1 MKLPRIF
8 FIMDQLNSLNIHKD
22 STLSMMMAAQD
33 LADECYYVEPSAI
46 FVDET
51 LAKATV
57 QAVRIDLSQEEW
69 YQLKEAEVITFSEND
84 ILLQR
89 KDPPFDMHYIY
100 VTYLLELAEKQ
111 GALVCNSPRSLR
123 DCNEKL
129 YTAWFPELCPPTLIT
144 SQYKHLKE
152 FVAKHHDTIIKPLD
166 GMGGSA
172 IFRIQET
179 DPNLNV
185 IMETLTE
192 HQKTPVMIQRYIP
205 EITKGDKRI
214 LLINGEPMPYSMTR
228 IPAEGET
235 RANLAV
241 GGTAIVEPL
250 SEHDF
255 EICAKVAPE
264 LKKRGLYFVGLDV
277 IGDYLT
283 EINVTSPTGIRQ
295 IENSTGIPVGQDL
308 ITVLIEE
315 WKDKRY
321 GS

>member
-1 MKLPRIF
+1 MTQPRIF
-8 FIMDQLNSLNIHKD
+8 FIMDPLHSLNIHKD

-33 LADECYYVEPSAI
+33 LVDECYYVEPSAI
-46 FVDET
+46 FIDET

-57 QAVRIDLSQEEW
+57 QAVTIDLTKNDW
-69 YQLKEAEVITFSEND
+69 YQLKEAEVVTFTKND
-84 ILLQR
+84 IILQR

-100 VTYLLELAEKQ
+100 VTYLLEIAEKQ
-111 GALVCNSPRSLR
+111 GALICNSPRSLR

-144 SQYKHLKE
+144 SQYKHLKN
-152 FVAKHHDTIIKPLD
+152 FIAKHHDTIIKPLD

-172 IFRIQET
+172 IFRIQEN

-192 HQKTPVMIQRYIP
+192 HQKTTVMIQRYIP
-205 EITKGDKRI
+205 EIKQGDKRI
-214 LLINGEPMPYSMTR
+214 LLINGEPVPYSMNR

-241 GGTAIVEPL
+241 GGTAVVESL
-250 SEHDF
+250 SPREY
-255 EICAKVAPE
+255 EICEAVAPE

-277 IGDYLT
+277 IGGYLT

-295 IENSTGIPVGQDL
+295 IENSTGIPVGRDL

-315 WKDKRY
+315 WKNKNNVN
-321 GS
+321 

>member
-1 MKLPRIF
+1 MSLPRIF
-8 FIMDQLNSLNIHKD
+8 FIMDPLHSLNTKKD

-33 LADECYYVEPSAI
+33 LAEECYYVAPSALFI
-46 FVDET
+46 DET
-51 LAKATV
+51 KAKATV
-57 QAVRIDLSQEEW
+57 QAVRIDLAREDW
-69 YQLKEAEVITFSEND
+69 YELADEEVITFSEND

-100 VTYLLELAEKQ
+100 VTYLLEIAENQ

-129 YTAWFPELCPPTLIT
+129 YTAWFPELCPPTLVT
-144 SQYKHLKE
+144 SQHKHLKD
-152 FVAKHHDTIIKPLD
+152 FIAKHHDTIIKPLD

-172 IFRIQET
+172 IFRIQEN

-185 IMETLTE
+185 IMETLTA
-192 HQKTPVMIQRYIP
+192 QQTTTVMIQRYIP
-205 EITKGDKRI
+205 EITAGDKRI
-214 LLINGEPMPYSMTR
+214 LLINGEPVPYSMTR
-228 IPAEGET
+228 IPPKGET

-241 GGTAIVEPL
+241 GGTAIVEAL
-250 SEHDF
+250 SERDF
-255 EICAKVAPE
+255 EICAKIAPE

-277 IGDYLT
+277 IGGYLT

-308 ITVLIEE
+308 IAVLIEE
-315 WKDKRY
+315 WKKKRNAN
-321 GS
+321 

>member
-1 MKLPRIF
+1 MNLPRIF
-8 FIMDQLNSLNIHKD
+8 FIMDPLHSLNIHKD
-22 STLSMMMAAQD
+22 STLSMIMAAQE
-33 LADECYYVEPSAI
+33 LVDECYYLEPSSI
-46 FVDET
+46 FIDET
-51 LAKATV
+51 LAKSTV
-57 QAVRIDLSQEEW
+57 QAVTIDLTKPEW
-69 YQLKEAEVITFSEND
+69 YQLEEPKTITFSEND
-84 ILLQR
+84 IVLQR

-111 GALVCNSPRSLR
+111 GALICNSPRSLR

-129 YTAWFPELCPPTLIT
+129 YTTWFPELCPPTLVT

-152 FVAKHHDTIIKPLD
+152 FIVKHHDTIIKPLD

-172 IFRIQET
+172 IFRIHEN
-179 DPNLNV
+179 DPNMNV

-205 EITKGDKRI
+205 EIKSGDKRI
-214 LLINGEPMPYSMTR
+214 LLINGEPIPYSMTR
-228 IPAEGET
+228 MAAAGEN

-241 GGTAIVEPL
+241 GGTAVVESL
-250 SEHDF
+250 SARDF

-315 WKDKRY
+315 WNKKRNV
-321 GS
+321 S

>member
-1 MKLPRIF
+1 MTQPRIF
-8 FIMDQLNSLNIHKD
+8 FIMDPLHSLNIHKD

-33 LADECYYVEPSAI
+33 LVDECYYVEPSAI
-46 FVDET
+46 FIDET

-57 QAVRIDLSQEEW
+57 QAVTIDLTQNDW
-69 YQLKEAEVITFSEND
+69 YQLKEAEVVTFTKND
-84 ILLQR
+84 IILQR

-100 VTYLLELAEKQ
+100 VTYLLEIAEKQ

-144 SQYKHLKE
+144 SQYKHLKD
-152 FVAKHHDTIIKPLD
+152 FIAKHHDTIIKPLD

-172 IFRIQET
+172 IFRIQEN

-192 HQKTPVMIQRYIP
+192 HQKTTVMIQRYIP
-205 EITKGDKRI
+205 EIKQGDKRI
-214 LLINGEPMPYSMTR
+214 LLINGEPVPYSMNR
-228 IPAEGET
+228 IPAAGET

-241 GGTAIVEPL
+241 GGTAVVESL
-250 SEHDF
+250 SPREY
-255 EICAKVAPE
+255 EICEAVAPE

-277 IGDYLT
+277 IGGYLP

-295 IENSTGIPVGQDL
+295 IDEAKGIPVGRDL

-315 WKDKRY
+315 WKNKNNVN
-321 GS
+321 

>member
-8 FIMDQLNSLNIHKD
+8 FIMDPMHSLNIHKD
-22 STLSMMMAAQD
+22 STLSMMMAAQNLVD
-33 LADECYYVEPSAI
+33 DYYYVDPSAI

-51 LAKATV
+51 VVKATV
-57 QAVRIDLSQEEW
+57 QAVDLDLTQDDW
-69 YQLKEAEVITFSEND
+69 YQLDDKEVITFTEND
-84 ILLQR
+84 IILQR

-144 SQYKHLKE
+144 SQYEHLKN

-192 HQKTPVMIQRYIP
+192 HQKTTVMIQRYIP

-214 LLINGEPMPYSMTR
+214 LLINGEPIPYSMTR

-250 SEHDF
+250 SERDF

-283 EINVTSPTGIRQ
+283 EINVASPTGIRQ

-308 ITVLIEE
+308 ISALLEE
-315 WKDKRY
+315 WKNKRNV
-321 GS
+321 S

>member
-1 MKLPRIF
+1 MTLPRIF
-8 FIMDQLNSLNIHKD
+8 FIMDPLHGLNIHKD
-22 STLSMMMAAQD
+22 STLSMMMAAQN
-33 LADECYYVEPSAI
+33 LVDECYYIEPSAI

-51 LAKATV
+51 VVKTIA
-57 QAVRIDLSQEEW
+57 QAVRIDLTQPDW
-69 YQLKEAEVITFSEND
+69 YQLEDKEIITFSEQD
-84 ILLQR
+84 IILQR

-111 GALVCNSPRSLR
+111 GALVCNNPRSLR

-144 SQYKHLKE
+144 SQYSLLKS
-152 FVAKHHDTIIKPLD
+152 FIAKHHDTIIKPLD

-172 IFRIQET
+172 IFRIQEK

-185 IMETLTE
+185 IMETLTA
-192 HQKTPVMIQRYIP
+192 QQTTTVMIQRYIP
-205 EITKGDKRI
+205 EIKQGDKRI
-214 LLINGEPMPYSMTR
+214 LLINGEPVPYSMTR
-228 IPAEGET
+228 IPADGET

-241 GGTAIVEPL
+241 GGTAVVEPL
-250 SEHDF
+250 SAKDF
-255 EICAKVAPE
+255 EICERVAPE

-277 IGDYLT
+277 IGNYLT

-315 WKDKRY
+315 WKNKRNV
-321 GS
+321 S

>member
-1 MKLPRIF
+1 MSLPRIF
-8 FIMDQLNSLNIHKD
+8 FIMDPLHTLNIHKD
-22 STLSMMMAAQD
+22 STLSMMMAAQNMV
-33 LADECYYVEPSAI
+33 DECYYVEPSAI

-57 QAVRIDLSQEEW
+57 QNVTIDLTQEDW
-69 YQLKEAEVITFSEND
+69 YQLQDPTTITFGEND
-84 ILLQR
+84 IILQR

-100 VTYLLELAEKQ
+100 VTYLLELAENQ

-129 YTAWFPELCPPTLIT
+129 YTAWFPELCPPTVIT
-144 SQYKHLKE
+144 SQYQHLKA
-152 FVAKHHDTIIKPLD
+152 FIAKHHDTIIKPLD

-172 IFRIQET
+172 IFRIQEN

-185 IMETLTE
+185 IMETLTN
-192 HQKTPVMIQRYIP
+192 HQKTTVMIQRYIP
-205 EITKGDKRI
+205 EIKQGDKRI
-214 LLINGEPMPYSMTR
+214 LLINGEPIPYSMTR

-241 GGTAIVEPL
+241 GGSAIVESL
-250 SEHDF
+250 SPHDF
-255 EICAKVAPE
+255 EICARVAPE

-277 IGDYLT
+277 IGNYLT

-295 IENSTGIPVGQDL
+295 IENATGIPVGQDL

-315 WKDKRY
+315 WKNKRNVN
-321 GS
+321 